1 MWDKN
6 VLTLIWR
13 ILWICFKWIHSSQSL
28 FFLNVF
34 YPVFLK
40 SILWCLEV
48 GLVEL
53 EIKRCCII
61 SSWWIIC
68 FTLQAEGGAPEPK
81 YSDLNSLVADYMKK
95 GDKNGL
101 AFGLKFP
108 VPPDRGEEVDSGVYM
123 CHIKQSI
130 VAAFIQQEHTIL

>member
-1 MWDKN
+1 M
-6 VLTLIWR
+6 LLY
-13 ILWICFKWIHSSQSL
+13 
-28 FFLNVF
+28 
-34 YPVFLK
+34 YPVD
-40 SILWCLEV
+40 
-48 GLVEL
+48 EL
-53 EIKRCCII
+53 H
-61 SSWWIIC
+61 IC

-123 CHIKQSI
+123 
-130 VAAFIQQEHTIL
+130 